1 MLALRLLVSF
11 ALALGSLRER
21 FDGVIIPE
29 YITDPVA
36 PYQRVIGYRYQTE
49 MEGLINRYAQ
59 LLETARDEAAFVGL
73 YHPFFRDQASDF
85 FRSQTKTQTLFAV
98 KQSLEAED
106 YELLCLLPY
115 PIHRQYFAELGKA
128 HPSLQN
134 LTLLYAFVCG
144 GDSMSVLFM
153 GFDGEQLW
161 LIAPYASLLT
171 CIDTEQYRFVY
182 GILHKLVALKSPPV
196 HKTLTNEEYHQV
208 LFQVSDPYYLR
219 PPKRFF
225 HSALLYRWRQWCF
238 EKRWRD
244 LRRLR
249 EHRQNESPH
258 L

>member
-1 MLALRLLVSF
+1 MLALHLLLPF
-11 ALALGSLRER
+11 ALTLGSLRDR

-36 PYQRVIGYRYQTE
+36 PYQRVVGYRYQAE

-59 LLETARDEAAFVGL
+59 LLEAECDEAAFVGL

-85 FRSQTKTQTLFAV
+85 FRSQKKTQTLFAV
-98 KQSLEAED
+98 KQSIGAED
-106 YELLCLLPY
+106 YELLSLLPY

-128 HPSLQN
+128 HPALQN

-144 GDSMSVLFM
+144 GNSMSVLFM
-153 GFDGEQLW
+153 GFDGKQLW

-171 CIDTEQYRFVY
+171 CLDTEQYRFVY
-182 GILHKLVALKSPPV
+182 SILNKPVVLKSPPV
-196 HKTLTNEEYHQV
+196 HKTLTNEEYHQA
-208 LFQVSDPYYLR
+208 LFQVSDPHYLR

-225 HSALLYRWRQWCF
+225 YSVLLYRWRQWCL

-244 LRRLR
+244 PRKLR
-249 EHRQNESPH
+249 EERQNESPH